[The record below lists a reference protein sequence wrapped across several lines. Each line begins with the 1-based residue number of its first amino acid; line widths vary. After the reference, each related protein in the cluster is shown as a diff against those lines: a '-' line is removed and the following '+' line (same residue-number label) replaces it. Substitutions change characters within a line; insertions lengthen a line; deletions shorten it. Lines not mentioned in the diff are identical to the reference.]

1 MRFLPLLAAVVLAL
15 PAAVAKAPA
24 PTPADTL
31 IKQASAT
38 AKSSHRNVLVRFT
51 ASWCGWCRLM
61 EKSLDSPEVKPLI
74 EKAFVVVT
82 LDVLE
87 NGDKKSLENPG
98 GADVMKRLGGEQAGL
113 PFFAALT
120 PAGKKVVDS
129 NLMPPAKVGGSG
141 QNVGCPAAPEEI
153 VAFGEFLK
161 KSAPQLSGTERDT
174 ILARFTANAP
184 KPR

>member
-1 MRFLPLLAAVVLAL
+1 MRVLPLIAAVALVL

-24 PTPADTL
+24 PAPADAL
-31 IKQASAT
+31 LKQASAT
-38 AKSSHRNVLVRFT
+38 AKASHRNVLVRFT

-61 EKSLDSPEVKPLI
+61 EKSLDAPDVKPLI
-74 EKAFVVVT
+74 DKAFVVVT
-82 LDVLE
+82 LDVME

-98 GADVMKRLGGEQAGL
+98 GQEVLVRLGGEKAGL
-113 PFFAALT
+113 PFFAALN
-120 PAGKKVVDS
+120 PAGKKLVDS
-129 NLMPPAKVGGSG
+129 NLMPGS

-161 KSAPQLSGTERDT
+161 KTAPALSDAERAT

-184 KPR
+184 KQR